1 MVKIKPLLCE
11 FFNPSSRGRHGIWPT
26 MDHVLEHAPIF
37 LQIYFKKPRKLHHI
51 PFNLSLIQ
59 DDICKQQFVNAWKES
74 IEDSSKSQVQGVIE
88 A

>member
-1 MVKIKPLLCE
+1 MVKVEPLLCE

-26 MDHVLEHAPIF
+26 MGHVLEHAPIF
-37 LQIYFKKPRKLHHI
+37 LQFYFKKPRKFHHI

-59 DDICKQQFVNAWKES
+59 NDICNQQFVNAWKES
-74 IEDSSKSQVQGVIE
+74 IEDSLEFQARGVME